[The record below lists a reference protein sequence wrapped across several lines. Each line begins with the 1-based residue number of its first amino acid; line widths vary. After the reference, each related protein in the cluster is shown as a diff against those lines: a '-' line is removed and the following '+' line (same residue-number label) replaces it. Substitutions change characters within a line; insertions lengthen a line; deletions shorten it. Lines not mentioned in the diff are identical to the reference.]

1 MKKAALT
8 FATFVVV
15 CSFAAASQA
24 QTTVQT
30 KAPRH
35 NRTEYQ
41 VTMVP
46 ATTVSI
52 NYQHH
57 SGPTEIGFQGS
68 ALEPQA
74 TGRAKVNG
82 KEGRIQINAEFSK
95 LEPATKF
102 GAEYLTYVLW
112 AITPEGKSSNLGE
125 ILLNGDNT
133 KITVTTSLQTFG
145 LIVTAEPYF
154 AVTEPSEV
162 VVLQNVITAET
173 TGTFEQTPV
182 SYQLLGRGA
191 YSYEASSVTGATIS
205 APNNTV
211 ADSKAP
217 IEYFEAE
224 NAVQIA
230 MMAGAQ
236 DYAPEALA
244 KAQVSLTNARD
255 LEVRHQDEKVI
266 VQDSRDAVQNAADAH
281 HITIEAI
288 LAEQAADEQAAA
300 AQRVAASQQQ
310 ADAAAEAQRQADIQ
324 KAQAQRDA
332 AAAAAANAQAQAA
345 SAQAQADT
353 TAALAQ
359 TEQERL
365 AKQQAQDAAAAA
377 AAANAQAQATSA
389 QAQADTAAAQAQT
402 EHERLAKQQA
412 QDAAAAAQ
420 AQAAQAAAA
429 AQAAQAA
436 AAQSEKE
443 KQQLRATLLEQFNKI
458 LPTTDTPQGLKV
470 NMADVLFTFGKY
482 DLRPEAREA
491 LAKLSG
497 IVLGHPGLQLTID
510 GYTDSVGT
518 DAFNQTLS
526 ENRAGAV
533 HDYVV
538 KQGLDPAAAT
548 SKGFGK
554 SDPVA
559 TNDTAVGRQLNRRVE
574 IIVSGEVIGTQIGE
588 LLPGDL
594 PTTR

>member
-1 MKKAALT
+1 
-8 FATFVVV
+8 
-15 CSFAAASQA
+15 
-24 QTTVQT
+24 
-30 KAPRH
+30 
-35 NRTEYQ
+35 
-41 VTMVP
+41 MVP

-162 VVLQNVITAET
+162 VVLQNVVTTET

-191 YSYEASSVTGATIS
+191 YSYEASSATGATIS

-236 DYAPEALA
+236 DYAPDALA
-244 KAQVSLTNARD
+244 KAQDSLTNARD

-288 LAEQAADEQAAA
+288 LAEQAAEEQAAA

-310 ADAAAEAQRQADIQ
+310 ADAAAEAQRQADVQ
-324 KAQAQRDA
+324 KAQAQRDAAAAASANAQAQAASAQAQAETTAALAQTEQERLAKQQAQDAA

>member
-24 QTTVQT
+24 QTTVQN

-35 NRTEYQ
+35 NRVVYQ

-102 GAEYLTYVLW
+102 GADYLTYVLW

-162 VVLQNVITAET
+162 VVLQNVITSET

-191 YSYEASSVTGATIS
+191 YSYEASSATGATIS

-300 AQRVAASQQQ
+300 AQRVAASQAQ

-359 TEQERL
+359 TERERL

-389 QAQADTAAAQAQT
+389 QAQADTAAAQAQA
-402 EHERLAKQQA
+402 EQERAAKQQA

-420 AQAAQAAAA
+420 AQAAQAAAE

-470 NMADVLFTFGKY
+470 NMADVLFTFGKF

-538 KQGLDPAAAT
+538 KQGLDATATT

-559 TNDTAVGRQLNRRVE
+559 TNDTAAGRQMNRRVE

-588 LLPGDL
+588 LLPADL
-594 PTTR
+594 PSTR